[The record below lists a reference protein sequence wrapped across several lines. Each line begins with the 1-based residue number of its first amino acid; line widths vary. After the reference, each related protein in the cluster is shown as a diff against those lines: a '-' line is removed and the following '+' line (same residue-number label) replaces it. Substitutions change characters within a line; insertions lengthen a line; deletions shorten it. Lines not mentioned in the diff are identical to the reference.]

1 MGFGCI
7 NNSHGQ
13 KFFSTILMSSYT
25 AESLKQA
32 LEDQVRRLGSKIG
45 LLEKLSSRISTIR
58 FIAFIIL
65 VGLIYLAARSGIAW
79 VFGVVLALA
88 VILFAGLVIWHR
100 RVDKTEKQLSSFE
113 EIRRHHLARITLDWD
128 NLPASPP
135 IETDS
140 EHPFAHDFNL
150 VGQRSLLQLIN
161 TTNYGGSTGYLKRW
175 FLQGNFNANA
185 LKKRQRLIQE
195 LKPMAL
201 FRDRLQLSTKLSAGK
216 STEQEWT
223 MDDLLSSLRSTEEK
237 QFTLPLVI
245 LGSLSVINIVLL
257 ILFLTVG
264 IFPYVVISFA
274 IYLGT
279 YNFYSPKV
287 AGLFDEAN
295 QIQNLLSQFRES
307 LLYLESFPFKKDSS
321 LQEFCDIYQC
331 EEQKPSKYLKRILR
345 ITSAASSQGSE
356 LIWLVINGLLPWDMY
371 FSMKLHA
378 YKKDLEPKLSRW
390 LDRFYQL
397 EALNAIAN
405 YAWLNPEYIFSLPDE
420 NSEDPIL
427 NARNLGHP
435 LIPEAQKVTNDVT
448 INEVGDIHLITG
460 SNMAGKSTFLRTIG
474 INLALCF
481 AGAPVDASYFDTI
494 PFRLFSSINV
504 TDSLNEGL
512 SHFYAEVKRLRK
524 LMNELQT
531 DHSRPLFYFV
541 DEIYRGTN
549 NRERLKGSSAFLNE
563 VAGKEGIGL
572 VTTHDLELAQLEET
586 IPSLTNWHFE
596 ETIEGDEMYFD
607 YKLKNG
613 PCSSTNAL
621 KIMQNE
627 GLPV

>member
-1 MGFGCI
+1 
-7 NNSHGQ
+7 
-13 KFFSTILMSSYT
+13 MSSYT
-25 AESLKQA
+25 TGALRQA
-32 LEDQVRRLGSKIG
+32 LNNQLRRLESKIG
-45 LLEKLSSRISTIR
+45 LLEKLNSRISTIR

-65 VGLIYLAARSGIAW
+65 VGLIYAAARSGIAW
-79 VFGVVLALA
+79 VFGVVFALA

-100 RVDKTEKQLSSFE
+100 RVDKTKNQLSTFE
-113 EIRRHHLARITLDWD
+113 KIRRHHLARLNLDW
-128 NLPASPP
+128 NKLPAPPP
-135 IETDS
+135 IATDS
-140 EHPFAHDFNL
+140 EHSFAHDFNL
-150 VGQRSLLQLIN
+150 VGKRSVMRLIN
-161 TTNYGGSTGYLKRW
+161 TTNYEGSAEYLKRW
-175 FLQGNFNANA
+175 FLGENFNTDS
-185 LKKRQRLIQE
+185 LKKRQKLVQE

-201 FRDRLQLSTKLSAGK
+201 FRDRLQLSTKLSSKK
-216 STEQEWT
+216 SSEQEWT

-237 QFTLPLVI
+237 RFVLPLII
-245 LGSLSVINIVLL
+245 LGSLSVINIILL
-257 ILFLTVG
+257 ILFLAAG
-264 IFPYVVISFA
+264 LFPYVVISFA

-279 YNFYSPKV
+279 YNFYSSKI

-295 QIQNLLSQFRES
+295 QIQNLLSQFRKS
-307 LLYLESFPFKKDSS
+307 LLYLESFSFKKGSS
-321 LQEFCDIYQC
+321 LQEFCAIYQR
-331 EEQKPSKYLKRILR
+331 EGQKPSKYLKRILR

-378 YKKDLEPKLSRW
+378 YKKDLEPKLSKW
-390 LDRFYQL
+390 LGRFYQL
-397 EALNAIAN
+397 EALNAVAN
-405 YAWLNPEYIFSLPDE
+405 YAWLNPDYIFSLPE
-420 NSEDPIL
+420 KNAGSPIL
-427 NARNLGHP
+427 KVRDLGHP
-435 LIPEAQKVTNDVT
+435 LISEKQKVTNDVA

-474 INLALCF
+474 VNLALCF
-481 AGAPVDASYFDTI
+481 AGAPVNASYFVTI

-524 LMNELQT
+524 LMDKLQT

-563 VAGKEGIGL
+563 VAGKKGVGL
-572 VTTHDLELAQLEET
+572 VTTHDLELAQLEAT
-586 IPSLTNWHFE
+586 IPSLSNWHFE